1 MNLCN
6 PSSSNGYFNLIELN
20 DIESYKFVNK
30 VWFYQDI
37 VFIYLSLY
45 KELLSMISKQ
55 RFGNIYCYLAI

>member
-6 PSSSNGYFNLIELN
+6 PSLSNGYFNLIESN
-20 DIESYKFVNK
+20 DIESYEIVNK

-37 VFIYLSLY
+37 VFIYSSLY